1 MPEVRLDMEGGK
13 LDKKKEELSTRIM
26 GNRGI
31 LALRL
36 LGIPHTLFPVLIEL
50 PTDRILRHLLAEVQW
65 HATLLFNR
73 GARILRAIAAF
84 EVHLSPSYV
93 LFNLKALS
101 IVIAKKVALSEK
113 FLLAIDIGD
122 CCGR

>member
-1 MPEVRLDMEGGK
+1 
-13 LDKKKEELSTRIM
+13 M

-101 IVIAKKVALSEK
+101 IVISRNVVLGEKLLSVV
-113 FLLAIDIGD
+113 DIGN